1 LARTS
6 GRFSILPASVCDIAD
21 LGEVETMKK
30 DVYDYFIQQY
40 EKASFRVVP
49 GHWPDFESK
58 EKVDRWIK
66 MTQDMLNFSSKK
78 YANKHVDDNDDF

>member
-1 LARTS
+1 MAS
-6 GRFSILPASVCDIAD
+6 NGGRFYVLLASRGDTDCV
-21 LGEVETMKK
+21 GEVETMKK

-49 GHWPDFESK
+49 GHWPDFATK
-58 EKVDRWIK
+58 EEVDRWIK
-66 MTQDMLNFSSKK
+66 MTQDMLNFFSEK

>member
-1 LARTS
+1 L
-6 GRFSILPASVCDIAD
+6 ASVCGWHIILLASVRDID
-21 LGEVETMKK
+21 CVGEVEIMKK

-58 EKVDRWIK
+58 EDVDKWIK
-66 MTQDMLNFSSKK
+66 MTQDMLNFFGKK